1 MQYAKSLTYEYV
13 NGILSIP
20 AKLLYEEW
28 KLIKRNTYQSYV
40 RRGKFVRVKE
50 GKGKG
55 NTAYISYYDLPD
67 MYKDIC
73 IEKLGDPRKV
83 KTHNILENYIMP
95 DAKAATFFEEHRKP
109 DGKRLSPEKQQEKI
123 DSCLVL
129 NAIKMLLKDKG
140 TAFGRQK
147 TKIWQ
152 NISKAVNQLDQ
163 NRYRFNLP
171 GAWRRLKEKYEAY
184 LEIGYPLFI
193 HRSEGNQH
201 AVKIKGDIAD
211 FILATYCL
219 PNKPSIPELID
230 LYDEERQLHNDWGT
244 LTEQAVSKWLGETER
259 RRIWVLA
266 RHGTEA
272 WEKEFKHTLKRKR
285 TNWFPNSY
293 WAIDGTKLDW
303 IHIWEESTNKLGAQ
317 LKIDVMF
324 DVYSEKIIG
333 YSLSFTENHTDHFK
347 AVKMAVLE
355 AQCRPY
361 LISYDHQSGHKSKRM
376 QELYSSLVAKKGTHY
391 MHRSKAHNSP
401 AEQLF
406 NRIQQQVIN
415 KFWFSDGQSI
425 TVRKDD
431 NKHNPDFIKEH
442 QHLIKTTTELE
453 TAWKAAV
460 YKWNTNKHPH
470 FKKSRNE
477 VYAEKMPMR
486 EKLDLLDI
494 ADKMWIKETRPI
506 TYRAHGLDM
515 FIADN
520 KYQYEVYDVEGNI
533 DLEFRRKN
541 IGKKFMVRYD
551 PALLDS
557 FVQLWTMNFDAEW
570 VFVAHAQPKREHE
583 VVPVLMQDGDKAQ
596 WYKDYK
602 VRDLEFERD
611 MNDYKKLME
620 RTGITPEKLIE
631 NQEYYIKTMKD
642 RPKKERSKL
651 EAEENVFSRL

>member
-333 YSLSFTENHTDHFK
+333 YSLSFTENHT
-347 AVKMAVLE
+347 
-355 AQCRPY
+355 
-361 LISYDHQSGHKSKRM
+361 
-376 QELYSSLVAKKGTHY
+376 
-391 MHRSKAHNSP
+391 
-401 AEQLF
+401 
-406 NRIQQQVIN
+406 
-415 KFWFSDGQSI
+415 
-425 TVRKDD
+425 
-431 NKHNPDFIKEH
+431 
-442 QHLIKTTTELE
+442 
-453 TAWKAAV
+453 
-460 YKWNTNKHPH
+460 
-470 FKKSRNE
+470 
-477 VYAEKMPMR
+477 
-486 EKLDLLDI
+486 
-494 ADKMWIKETRPI
+494 
-506 TYRAHGLDM
+506 
-515 FIADN
+515 
-520 KYQYEVYDVEGNI
+520 
-533 DLEFRRKN
+533 RKN
-541 IGKKFMVRYD
+541 G
-551 PALLDS
+551 S
-557 FVQLWTMNFDAEW
+557 
-570 VFVAHAQPKREHE
+570 
-583 VVPVLMQDGDKAQ
+583 
-596 WYKDYK
+596 
-602 VRDLEFERD
+602 
-611 MNDYKKLME
+611 
-620 RTGITPEKLIE
+620 
-631 NQEYYIKTMKD
+631 
-642 RPKKERSKL
+642 S
-651 EAEENVFSRL
+651 